1 MESAWGID
9 HGVVSKGVPKGL
21 LRAAAGKKS
30 GYAVERAKAHTEGK
44 FAASIARPPKQFQ
57 GQGLPQHHLLDSTK
71 SSGGRAR
78 AQSRLSQQAGKG
90 NIGEIGAKPG
100 TKPKKNVHQLF
111 GRGPSSYSG
120 LSKPW
125 SRSA

>member
-21 LRAAAGKKS
+21 LAAAAGKRT
-30 GYAVERAKAHTEGK
+30 GYAAERVKAHTEGK

-57 GQGLPQHHLLDSTK
+57 NQGLPQHHLLNSTK

-78 AQSRLSQQAGKG
+78 AQSRLSQPQGKG
-90 NIGEIGAKPG
+90 SIKQIGAKPG
-100 TKPKKNVHQLF
+100 AKKKSPYELF
-111 GRGPSSYSG
+111 GMGPSKYSG